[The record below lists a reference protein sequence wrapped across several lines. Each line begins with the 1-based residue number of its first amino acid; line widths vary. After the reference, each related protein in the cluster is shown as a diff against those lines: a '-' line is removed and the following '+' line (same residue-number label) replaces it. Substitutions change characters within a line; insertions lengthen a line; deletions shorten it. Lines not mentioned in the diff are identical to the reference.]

1 MCAIESQD
9 ELAISE
15 LKKGLGPS
23 WLHNE
28 PYHEKKEHITI
39 AMSVKLEDVWI
50 NMFGVTS
57 F

>member
-39 AMSVKLEDVWI
+39 AMSVKLEDV
-50 NMFGVTS
+50 
-57 F
+57 